1 MFSKEMEA
9 LIAASIEDGILTEQ
23 EKRVLVKRA
32 EKEGIDLDELEVYIQ
47 SMLQKQQKAKMAAE
61 QPEENKRE
69 TWHGKV
75 VKCPNCGDPIEPG
88 IAKCL
93 SCGYA
98 FSGIKANNTAKEL
111 AQQLNDINANSQITD
126 KIAAIS
132 MAVSS
137 FPIPTT
143 KEDYLELM
151 ILLQT
156 GMKTSGNQNINLPAV
171 YKSKLEECISKA
183 QTSFAHD
190 PLVVQQIAQA
200 KQAIEEKI
208 AGDKKNTMIVLGCMA
223 VGGLLILIFIICG
236 FMGCYD

>member
-69 TWHGKV
+69 TWQGKV
-75 VKCPNCGDPIEPG
+75 VKCPNCGAPIEPG

-132 MAVSS
+132 MAISS

-156 GMKTSGNQNINLPAV
+156 GMKTNQSIHLSAV

-208 AGDKKNTMIVLGCMA
+208 ARDKKGAMIVLGCMA
-223 VGGLLILIFIICG
+223 VGVLLILIFFIC
-236 FMGCYD
+236 

>member
-32 EKEGIDLDELEVYIQ
+32 EKEGIDFDELEVYIQ

-69 TWHGKV
+69 TWQGKV
-75 VKCPNCGDPIEPG
+75 VKCPNCGAPIEPG

-132 MAVSS
+132 MAISS

-143 KEDYLELM
+143 KEDYLEIM

-156 GMKTSGNQNINLPAV
+156 GMKTSYNKTLLSAV

-208 AGDKKNTMIVLGCMA
+208 AGDKKGAMIGLGCMA
-223 VGGLLILIFIICG
+223 VGGLLILIFFICS
-236 FMGCYD
+236 FMGCFD

>member
-69 TWHGKV
+69 TWQGKV
-75 VKCPNCGDPIEPG
+75 VKCPNCGAPIEPG

-132 MAVSS
+132 MTISS

-156 GMKTSGNQNINLPAV
+156 GMKTSGYQDLSLPAV

-208 AGDKKNTMIVLGCMA
+208 ARDKKGAMIGLGCMA
-223 VGGLLILIFIICG
+223 VGGLLILIFFICS
-236 FMGCYD
+236 FMGCFD

>member
-32 EKEGIDLDELEVYIQ
+32 EKEGIDFDELEVYIQ

-69 TWHGKV
+69 TWQGKV
-75 VKCPNCGDPIEPG
+75 VKCPNCGAPIEPG

-132 MAVSS
+132 MAISS

-143 KEDYLELM
+143 KEDYLEIM

-156 GMKTSGNQNINLPAV
+156 GMKTNQSIHLSAV

-208 AGDKKNTMIVLGCMA
+208 AGDKKVTMIVLGCLA
-223 VGGLLILIFIICG
+223 VVGGLLILLFFI
-236 FMGCYD
+236 

>member
-1 MFSKEMEA
+1 MLSKEMEA

-69 TWHGKV
+69 TWQGKV
-75 VKCPNCGDPIEPG
+75 VKCPNCGAPIEPG

-132 MAVSS
+132 MAISS

-156 GMKTSGNQNINLPAV
+156 GMKTNQSIHLSAV

-208 AGDKKNTMIVLGCMA
+208 ADDKKGAMILLGCMA
-223 VGGLLILIFIICG
+223 VGGLLILIFFICS
-236 FMGCYD
+236 FMGCFD